1 MWFCSH
7 VCKRD
12 DIYADQESL
21 CALQIMSHSDQQFE
35 VVEVCAEDLRSSVYS
50 QEFAE
55 MSDLPVRFAV
65 LRVPSEGVKMSDVAT
80 DGLNTAY
87 WEGDALARQAAGRKK
102 TDELVVPVGISLAPQ
117 VWGYD
122 DTPVKKES

>member
-35 VVEVCAEDLRSSVYS
+35 VVEVCAED
-50 QEFAE
+50 
-55 MSDLPVRFAV
+55 V